1 MRGDDDVAGAVAG
14 DGAGALSRVAV
25 TEHHKC
31 SDFLCERACVVI
43 FPTRGASWCPRK
55 IRKMKVF

>member
-14 DGAGALSRVAV
+14 DGAGALSRGAV

-31 SDFLCERACVVI
+31 SDFLCERVCRNLPHTWSKLV
-43 FPTRGASWCPRK
+43 P
-55 IRKMKVF
+55 